1 MRGIVHSLPYES
13 GNMQFSVGLI
23 ILSLQLSNM
32 DFLKQFVVKLIL
44 LVMQTYRKMTIKQ
57 TVMSGEDGIT
67 F

>member
-1 MRGIVHSLPYES
+1 
-13 GNMQFSVGLI
+13 MQFSVGLI